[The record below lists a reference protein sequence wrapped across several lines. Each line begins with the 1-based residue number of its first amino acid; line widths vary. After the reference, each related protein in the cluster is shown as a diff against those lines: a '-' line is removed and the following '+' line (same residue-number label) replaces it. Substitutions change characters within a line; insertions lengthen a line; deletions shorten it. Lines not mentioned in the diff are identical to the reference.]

1 MSCMVL
7 PNAKEDHFILRSSLL
22 NSLTSPGIPVHRIVP
37 VLKKVGAQLFP
48 KSVLSPH
55 GSCDKKSGQ
64 SGTDHS
70 GQHYSTSSMFYAIA
84 ILFTTNYKLR

>member
-1 MSCMVL
+1 MII
-7 PNAKEDHFILRSSLL
+7 PNAKEDHFILSSSLL
-22 NSLTSPGIPVHRIVP
+22 NSLTSPGVPVHRVVP
-37 VLKKVGAQLFP
+37 VLKKVWTQLFP
-48 KSVLSPH
+48 KSVLSLH

-84 ILFTTNYKLR
+84 MLFTTNYKLK